1 MRFISSA
8 FSLALLAGFA
18 SFACGGQAPLMG
30 YANGSS
36 RFYEYFSDGFVQM
49 DWTHPTRPTNQSFRN
64 IADPSIMYGSGYDAF
79 PNDNE
84 FRMGSVQFDDS
95 GLIGGNGDAPVTE
108 VTFAV
113 SKDPFD
119 AAYTNWARFTTNTIV
134 NSFEGTVQLVDGSP
148 AGMTL
153 NIDVTLEMVG
163 FLSATTNGYYEG
175 SFTVA
180 GNAFDLSVVMEED
193 QILDTAFGTSVVDLE
208 WDFSGTL
215 YNLPLGDFNAD
226 SVVDSLDYDRWVAA
240 YGSDDYAADANGDRI
255 VDAADYTI
263 WRDSSSAGASAS
275 VPEPVTLGVVLMA
288 CLGGIVRRRA

>member
-1 MRFISSA
+1 M
-8 FSLALLAGFA
+8 LALSA
-18 SFACGGQAPLMG
+18 SSVFGGQAPLMG
-30 YANGSS
+30 YADGSS
-36 RFYEYFSDGFVQM
+36 RFYEYFSEGFVQM
-49 DWTHPTRPTNQSFRN
+49 DWTHPSQPTHQSFRN
-64 IADPSIMYGSGYDAF
+64 ISNPSTMYGAGYDAF

-84 FRMGSVQFDDS
+84 FRMGAVEFDDS
-95 GLIGGNGDAPVTE
+95 GLIGGTGDAPITE

-134 NSFEGTVQLVDGSP
+134 NSFEGTVQLVDGAP

-175 SFTVA
+175 NFIVD
-180 GNAFDLSVVMEED
+180 GNTFDLSVVMEED
-193 QILDTAFGTSVVDLE
+193 QVLDTAFGTSVVDLE

-226 SVVDSLDYDRWVAA
+226 SVVDTLDYDRWVAA

-263 WRDSSSAGASAS
+263 WRDNAAAGASAS
-275 VPEPVTLGVVLMA
+275 VPEPATLGVVLAA
-288 CLGGIVRRRA
+288 CLAGVLRRRA